1 MLALPVHSFPLRP
14 RNEAAWRLLSLRVDS
29 RFRTGGPKVASSNLA
44 APTLMAIHGTVSS
57 ALTVAG
63 AIAVAA
69 WWRLRRSTTCGRSSS
84 AEYVSRATRDQSA
97 PPVPDS
103 RELWMADVD
112 RDVRPRIDPQGRRAA
127 G

>member
-69 WWRLRRSTTCGRSSS
+69 WV
-84 AEYVSRATRDQSA
+84 ADQT
-97 PPVPDS
+97 
-103 RELWMADVD
+103 LN
-112 RDVRPRIDPQGRRAA
+112 DVREILKRRVRQPSNSRPERSASPRLP
-127 G
+127 